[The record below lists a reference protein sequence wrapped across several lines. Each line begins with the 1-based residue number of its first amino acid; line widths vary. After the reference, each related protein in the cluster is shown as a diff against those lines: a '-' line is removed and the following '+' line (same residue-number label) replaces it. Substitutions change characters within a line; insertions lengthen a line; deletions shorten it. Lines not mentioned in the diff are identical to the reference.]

1 MLTSTI
7 HPLDPMEE
15 PPGDTFAT
23 IIRPHPVIPILVIT
37 RILAASINPISHGVE
52 DRLNPLIVYH
62 VTTPVVNR
70 ERRHIR

>member
-7 HPLDPMEE
+7 HPLEPMEG

-37 RILAASINPISHGVE
+37 RILVASINPISHGGE
-52 DRLNPLIVYH
+52 DRLNPLMVWYIK
-62 VTTPVVNR
+62 
-70 ERRHIR
+70 

>member
-7 HPLDPMEE
+7 HPLEHMEE

-23 IIRPHPVIPILVIT
+23 IIRPHPVIPKLVIT
-37 RILAASINPISHGVE
+37 RILAASINPISHGGE

-62 VTTPVVNR
+62 VTTPVLNR